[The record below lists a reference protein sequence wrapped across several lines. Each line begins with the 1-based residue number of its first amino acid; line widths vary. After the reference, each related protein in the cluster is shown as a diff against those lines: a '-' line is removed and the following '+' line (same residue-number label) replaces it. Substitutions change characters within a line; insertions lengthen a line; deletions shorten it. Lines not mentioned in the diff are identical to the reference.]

1 MIYLGSEKAEF
12 SRTKAEFNGAYKHL
26 LQEMYNV
33 YEAKGET
40 RDTQTPIHHRMA
52 PVTMIAL
59 AQAKLRRVETIV
71 SQPDWENDKTLCEKV
86 IEECGDVANYSL
98 YVAALCLML
107 LKE

>member
-1 MIYLGSEKAEF
+1 MIYLQNEKAQFAE
-12 SRTKAEFNGAYKHL
+12 TKVKFDAAYNYL
-26 LQEMYNV
+26 LQEMFNV
-33 YEAKGET
+33 YEAKGKT

-71 SQPDWENDKTLCEKV
+71 SQPNWENDKTLCDKV